1 MHAMWQ
7 QGELGK
13 KVRKKKFDLNFFLLK
28 SFKYTVTLNTIFK
41 KKH

>member
-1 MHAMWQ
+1 MHAIWQ

-13 KVRKKKFDLNFFLLK
+13 KVRKKQFYLDFFLLK